1 MLARMIDAFMVEV
14 SGVCAEP
21 ADQLGTMVEVQRTE
35 SFRIAAVG
43 PAAAEMAGIQ
53 LFSAAVARKRGVVRD
68 RSARASNGAML

>member
-1 MLARMIDAFMVEV
+1 MLAPMFDAFMVEV

-21 ADQLGTMVEVQRTE
+21 GDQLGTTVEVRRTE
-35 SFRIAAVG
+35 RFRIAAVG

-68 RSARASNGAML
+68 RSAQARDGAML